1 MDINENITQHEREV
15 RNSYRKEKLALYLF
29 KGGIIALFSAVLYF
43 VWTTYYNPL
52 APTPFY
58 RLGNYLM
65 LALFVAIYTSFVN
78 VYGGFAVGTSPV
90 ADIAFS
96 QIIAVG
102 FLQGFSYVLF
112 SLLSYRLVSI
122 WPFVGMFVVFS
133 IVAVLWSLA
142 ANKVYFSIHIPKKT
156 IVLFGNVDSYYSLKN
171 IRSLKNR
178 FNVVRTFNC
187 EKTSL
192 QELFESLKTVDAIFL
207 CGVPSDYR
215 NEVVKFCI
223 ANDKVAYVKPKI
235 SDTIIRGGKTIQ
247 LLNIPVY
254 RCKRKDNSGL
264 LYQIIKRALDIILSL
279 IAIVI
284 SSPFMIGT
292 AIAIK
297 AYDRGPAL
305 YKQVRLTKNGKEFSV
320 LKFRSM
326 IQDAEKDGVA
336 RLAKD
341 GDDRITPVGKFI
353 RMTRL
358 DELPQLFNILKGDM
372 SFVGPRPERPEIAR
386 QYETDM
392 PEFALRLQVKAGL
405 TGYAQ
410 VYGKYNTPPYDKVQM
425 DLMYIANQSLLE
437 DLRLMLMTFKIVFI
451 PSSTEGVD
459 SNQTTAKRQNDGNEE

>member
-1 MDINENITQHEREV
+1 MDINENITQHEKEV

-78 VYGGFAVGTSPV
+78 VYGGFSVGTSPV

-192 QELFESLKTVDAIFL
+192 NELFESLKTVDAIFL

-264 LYQIIKRALDIILSL
+264 LYQIIKRALDVILSL